1 MLVLFVGL
9 VLALNLGGSWL
20 AQQIEFQVFPRHDRL
35 LQGVVL
41 AVAALYLLLMALP
54 FMPGIELGLAL
65 LVLLGSKGAV
75 LVYACTVAALCLSF
89 GLGRILSPRLIVR
102 VLDTLH
108 LRRAA
113 ALIRELQ
120 PMDSDERLRLLT
132 ARAPTRVVPF
142 LLAHRYWAIA
152 AALNLPGNALI
163 GGGGGIGLV
172 VGMSGL
178 VPFRHYAGLVALAVA
193 PVPAF
198 VLLSGDWH
206 D

>member
-1 MLVLFVGL
+1 VLALFVGL

-20 AQQIEFQVFPRHDRL
+20 AQQIEFQIFPRHDRL
-35 LQGVVL
+35 LQGMVL
-41 AVAALYLLLMALP
+41 AAAALYLLLMALP

-89 GLGRILSPRLIVR
+89 GFGRILSPRLIIR
-102 VLDTLH
+102 LLDRLH
-108 LRRAA
+108 LYRAA

-120 PMDSDERLRLLT
+120 PMGCSERLQLLT
-132 ARAPTRVVPF
+132 ARAPTCIVPF

-193 PVPAF
+193 PVPTF
-198 VLLSGDWH
+198 FLLSGSLGN
-206 D
+206 